1 MTSSQPDAGTGGGGR
16 GQGDGERSGCPGREK
31 TGDRGRDRAGAPRW
45 IAGVDIG
52 GTNLRVGLVP
62 LEGGPPGVIR
72 RERTR
77 AGQGPAHVAAKVADM
92 LRSAVGEVGR
102 GGVAGIGVGCPG
114 PVDRGAGMVL
124 ETPNLGWRHVPLR
137 DLVADATGLPVTL
150 ENDANCAAYG
160 EWWQGAGRGAERLI
174 GLTLGTGIGGGI
186 VLGGEIYHGASDAAG
201 EVGHMSVDFD
211 GRLCACGSRGCV
223 EAYASGPGIAARA
236 VEGLADAAD
245 SSLAGIARTDGVRVT
260 ARMVCEAAGGGD
272 GYARRVLAETGRI
285 LAVAVANLVNLFNP
299 DVIVVAG
306 GVTAAGDHLFR
317 PLRDEVR
324 RRAFPS
330 ALGACRVVPAAL
342 PGTAGVIGAA
352 GVFKGAVY
360 GGV

>member
-1 MTSSQPDAGTGGGGR
+1 MTAQPR
-16 GQGDGERSGCPGREK
+16 R
-31 TGDRGRDRAGAPRW
+31 

-62 LEGGPPGVIR
+62 FEGGAPVAVR
-72 RERTR
+72 QERTQSGR
-77 AGQGPAHVAAKVADM
+77 GPAYLVARVAGM
-92 LRSAVGEVGR
+92 LRSVAGEVEPGS
-102 GGVAGIGVGCPG
+102 VVGIGVGCPG
-114 PVDRGAGMVL
+114 PLDRRAGVVL
-124 ETPNLGWRHVPLR
+124 ETPNLGWRNVPLR
-137 DLVADATGLPVTL
+137 DLVAEATGLLVTL
-150 ENDANCAAYG
+150 DNDANCAAYG

-201 EVGHMSVDFD
+201 EVGHMSVDFE

-236 VEGLADAAD
+236 VEGLDEAAD
-245 SSLAGIARTDGVRVT
+245 SALAPIARNGSGRVT
-260 ARMVCEAAGGGD
+260 ARLVCEVAAAGD
-272 GYARRVLAETGRI
+272 SYAARILTETARI
-285 LAVAVANLVNLFNP
+285 LAVAVANLINLFNP
-299 DVIVVAG
+299 EVIVIAG
-306 GVTAAGDHLFR
+306 GVTAAGEHLFG

-330 ALGACRVVPAAL
+330 AVGACRIVPAQL
-342 PGTAGVIGAA
+342 PDTAGLIGAA
-352 GVFKGAVY
+352 GVFKRARY